1 MRVNGRLTPEDCGDF
16 TGELFSDNRGIR
28 IDHTAMPAFWV
39 EALFEPKDIDK
50 LATQKVF
57 VMEKH
62 VDGEGSKIIGV
73 YRRLDTARRVSWQQ
87 LRPEYAQKNLWVQTA
102 NAYPNERL
110 RIASADISIT
120 VREFDIT

>member
-1 MRVNGRLTPEDCGDF
+1 MRVNGRLTPEGCGGDF

-57 VMEKH
+57 IMEKH

-73 YRRLDTARRVSWQQ
+73 YRRLDTARRVAWQQ
-87 LRPEYAQKNLWVQTA
+87 SRPSYAEKNSWAAINDLTVSLRLEC
-102 NAYPNERL
+102 
-110 RIASADISIT
+110 SDISIT